1 MIDLI
6 QDLLV
11 KERDGIEVALEIIEY
26 FKSEQIVNKNTPFT
40 TVDYDYAIDS
50 IVNKNSLCKIR
61 GELCKIY
68 GKKFEEL
75 EYLAEIKIQQQE
87 DKEEYIKIIEEGV
100 R

>member
-1 MIDLI
+1 MIRTK
-6 QDLLV
+6 DLLV

-61 GELCKIY
+61 G
-68 GKKFEEL
+68 KKVWRVG
-75 EYLAEIKIQQQE
+75 ISSRNKNTTT
-87 DKEEYIKIIEEGV
+87 
-100 R
+100 RR